1 MRGMAHDITERLRA
15 KKALK
20 ESEEWFKEIF
30 EGSRDAIFLVEP
42 GARFM
47 EVNQAAC
54 DLTGYSREE
63 LLSMS
68 TPDLHEE
75 EDLQGF
81 RDHFDSIMNG
91 VDTTWEVLIRR
102 KDGMKAPVE
111 FSNRKMMFR
120 GKQVMH
126 TTARD
131 ITERKRSQEPYR
143 MLVDAIPSSVLLI
156 GKNLQIMLA
165 NKNFLEKAH
174 LSKGEIIG
182 RRITEILPK
191 VILDEMD
198 LEERIRQVFRGESA
212 MQGQQLTY
220 RAPGVPPRFYYYNI
234 IPVTWGLEV
243 ENAMLLI
250 NDVTEQIRLGEE
262 IRRMER
268 HLASVVESANDII
281 LSTDTQGRILTWN
294 KAAEMISGYFFD
306 EVKGRFFYEYCA
318 GDHHD
323 NVKAIFSNVQDPTRS
338 HMAECHIATK
348 EGGRTPVSWGF
359 YPMKN
364 DVDQV
369 VGLVGVGRDLTERR
383 KFEMQI
389 LQSHKLAA
397 LGVMAG
403 GIAHEIRNPL
413 AIASSAAQF
422 LMEDDITSEFQKEC
436 AQKVYAGIQR
446 ASVIIGNLLR
456 FAHPSARADARAD
469 MEGVD
474 LLSVLTECLT
484 LIGSQA
490 KIQRIELRPD
500 FPEGLVLILGL
511 AGLLEQAFLNLLL
524 NALQAMPN
532 GGTLSI
538 AVRTADRQVLVCI
551 TDTGHGI
558 PNADIGKIFDPFYTT
573 SPVGK
578 GTGLGLSI
586 CYSIIKE
593 HFGSIEVDSAEGEGT
608 RFTVRLPLF

>member
-1 MRGMAHDITERLRA
+1 MPGKPKAIIMNAQGVNKWQTAFDAVSEGVCLLDPEGRVEQCNTVLANLLKKSPCDIISSTGGSTWGSTWSELARDMPDYINQCPFTRMRETLRREALDIKMGDRWLHVIA
-15 KKALK
+15 DPALG
-20 ESEEWFKEIF
+20 EA
-30 EGSRDAIFLVEP
+30 GT
-42 GARFM
+42 
-47 EVNQAAC
+47 
-54 DLTGYSREE
+54 LTGA
-63 LLSMS
+63 
-68 TPDLHEE
+68 
-75 EDLQGF
+75 
-81 RDHFDSIMNG
+81 
-91 VDTTWEVLIRR
+91 VVVV
-102 KDGMKAPVE
+102 A
-111 FSNRKMMFR
+111 
-120 GKQVMH
+120 
-126 TTARD
+126 D
-131 ITERKRSQEPYR
+131 ISERKRSQELYR

-156 GKNLQIMLA
+156 EKNLQIMLA
-165 NKNFLEKAH
+165 NKNFLEKMRV
-174 LSKGEIIG
+174 SKGEIIG
-182 RRITEILPK
+182 RRITEVFPK

-198 LEERIRQVFRGESA
+198 LEEHIRQVFRGERA
-212 MQGQQLTY
+212 TQGQQLTY
-220 RAPGVPPRFYYYNI
+220 RAPGVPLRFYYYKI
-234 IPVTWGLEV
+234 IPVAWGLEV
-243 ENAMLLI
+243 ENVMLLM

-294 KAAEMISGYFFD
+294 KAAEMISGYSFG

-323 NVKAIFSNVQDPTRS
+323 TVKAIFSNVQDQTRS
-338 HMAECHIATK
+338 HMAECQIATK
-348 EGGRTPVSWGF
+348 EGGRTSVSWGF

-364 DVDQV
+364 DLDQV

-389 LQSHKLAA
+389 VQSQKLAA

-413 AIASSAAQF
+413 GIASSAAQF

-436 AQKVYAGIQR
+436 AQKVYSGIQR
-446 ASVIIGNLLR
+446 ASAIIGSLLR

-490 KIQRIELRPD
+490 KIQKIELRPD
-500 FPEGLVLILGL
+500 FPEGLVFILGL
-511 AGLLEQAFLNLLL
+511 AGLLEQAFMNLLL